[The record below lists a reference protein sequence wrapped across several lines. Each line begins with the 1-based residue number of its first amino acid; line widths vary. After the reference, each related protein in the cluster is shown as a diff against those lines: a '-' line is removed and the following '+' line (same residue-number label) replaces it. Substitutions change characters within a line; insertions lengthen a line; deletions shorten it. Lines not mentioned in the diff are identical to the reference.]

1 MAELEELSDLVLEIY
16 DTALDPGRWPDVLE
30 KVSHYV
36 GARGAFIFELQGV
49 GAAQKIFAPF
59 FSSSYDPAIVT
70 KYLQVHN
77 QQELADQEIFAR
89 LSRRTDRIQLIGDDV
104 LTETEEE
111 LVSRANVQEM
121 MRNGLR
127 YRAGALLNKDQLNQD
142 RFALQF
148 SKRGGPITAETARKA
163 ELILPHIAKALNV
176 SRPTTQ
182 LALKFRSV
190 ADCLDQLVIGICIL
204 DSNGSIILANQEF
217 RRQMDWHTVFRA
229 DPSGKLLM
237 RTDQAQQTLTHLR
250 KDVANHGRFGARPR
264 KEAIV
269 STVGGEPHTL
279 CVEVVPL
286 HSSREMGESDLDG
299 HIIYSMDTGNSYK
312 ISGDVLSEM
321 FSLTHAESAVLEL
334 MADGLTNSQIS
345 ERRSKSIET
354 VNSQVK
360 SVLVKTG
367 TANRTQ
373 AIRLATNI
381 SSSFILDA
389 HHPNGG

>member
-1 MAELEELSDLVLEIY
+1 MAELEELSDLVLDIY

-49 GAAQKIFAPF
+49 GPAQNIFAPF

-111 LVSRANVQEM
+111 LVARANVQEM

-127 YRAGALLNKDQLNQD
+127 YRAGALLNKDQLNHD

-182 LALKFRSV
+182 LALNSARSPT
-190 ADCLDQLVIGICIL
+190 A
-204 DSNGSIILANQEF
+204 
-217 RRQMDWHTVFRA
+217 
-229 DPSGKLLM
+229 
-237 RTDQAQQTLTHLR
+237 LTSLSSASAFLTPTAR
-250 KDVANHGRFGARPR
+250 SFCPIRNSGARW
-264 KEAIV
+264 
-269 STVGGEPHTL
+269 
-279 CVEVVPL
+279 
-286 HSSREMGESDLDG
+286 
-299 HIIYSMDTGNSYK
+299 
-312 ISGDVLSEM
+312 
-321 FSLTHAESAVLEL
+321 
-334 MADGLTNSQIS
+334 
-345 ERRSKSIET
+345 
-354 VNSQVK
+354 
-360 SVLVKTG
+360 TG
-367 TANRTQ
+367 TPCSAPTRP
-373 AIRLATNI
+373 A
-381 SSSFILDA
+381 SS
-389 HHPNGG
+389 